1 MVRTGVGGWPR
12 ELCTRVRGLTRVLGR
27 TIAGMEAR
35 EGPRHRAQRRGEG
48 AFTPLPLG
56 GRFERHQHR
65 LLLDVCWRAHRAV
78 VVNID
83 GYAGSAAATQL
94 LVVAVR
100 YLGSERCER
109 RVSVRC
115 GRVVAVRIALTCMA
129 SCECWSDHRSHST
142 VHLNVQP
149 LGAVGR
155 RRIGRG
161 PGHWRHHAGRW
172 RRRDGGRA

>member
-1 MVRTGVGGWPR
+1 
-12 ELCTRVRGLTRVLGR
+12 
-27 TIAGMEAR
+27 
-35 EGPRHRAQRRGEG
+35 
-48 AFTPLPLG
+48 
-56 GRFERHQHR
+56 
-65 LLLDVCWRAHRAV
+65 VCWRAHRAV
-78 VVNID
+78 VVNND
-83 GYAGSAAATQL
+83 GHAGSAAATQP

-109 RVSVRC
+109 RVSVSC
-115 GRVVAVRIALTCMA
+115 GRVVAVRTALTRVA
-129 SCECWSDHRSHST
+129 VHGCWSDHRSHST

-161 PGHWRHHAGRW
+161 PGCCRHHAGRW